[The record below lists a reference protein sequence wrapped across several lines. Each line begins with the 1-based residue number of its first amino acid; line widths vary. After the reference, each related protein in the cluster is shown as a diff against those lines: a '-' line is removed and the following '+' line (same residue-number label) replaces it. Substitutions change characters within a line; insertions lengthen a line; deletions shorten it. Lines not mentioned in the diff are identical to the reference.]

1 MRNYCFLFLLMCSAI
16 LPLSVYATSAEPT
29 GYRSTVEPQSYSEF
43 PFTIT
48 NTNDTNRTY
57 DIRIADR
64 ASLESPSNIA
74 AWFTVPDSITLAPSE
89 SQTITV
95 QTTIPA
101 AALPGDRYTYL
112 VLSERSPAGVV
123 TVSPEIALPVTI
135 TVAGEIQETVVVN
148 LLNLTTAGT
157 DVQSLI
163 VLINTGMVEV
173 PVNGRLNIATKQGV
187 LTDITISDTIRA
199 GETLSK
205 SVRDS
210 LPQWYI
216 GYIDTSF
223 VGVYGVFDEQLSMSE
238 RMWYISPLV
247 RYTSG
252 LIGIVLAIGLIIHI
266 KKKSSYVRE
275 DTK

>member
-1 MRNYCFLFLLMCSAI
+1 MRNYCFLFLLICSAI

-48 NTNDTNRTY
+48 NTNDANRTY

-64 ASLESPSNIA
+64 ASLESSSDIA
-74 AWFTVPDSITLAPSE
+74 AWFRVPDSITLAPSE
-89 SQTITV
+89 SQTITL

-101 AALPGDRYTYL
+101 TALPGDRYIYL
-112 VLSERSPAGVV
+112 VLSERSPADVV
-123 TVSPEIALPVTI
+123 SVVPEIALPVTI
-135 TVAGEIQETVVVN
+135 TVAGEIQETVVVDS
-148 LLNLTTAGT
+148 LLLRVAGT
-157 DVQSLI
+157 TVESSL
-163 VLINTGMVEV
+163 LLSNTGMVEV

-199 GETLSK
+199 GETLAQ
-205 SVRDS
+205 VVQGS

-223 VGVYGVFDEQLSMSE
+223 IGVYGVFDEQLSMSE
-238 RMWYISPLV
+238 RVWYISPLV

-252 LIGIVLAIGLIIHI
+252 LIGIVLGLGLIIHI
-266 KKKSSYVRE
+266 KKKSSYVRK
-275 DTK
+275 DAK